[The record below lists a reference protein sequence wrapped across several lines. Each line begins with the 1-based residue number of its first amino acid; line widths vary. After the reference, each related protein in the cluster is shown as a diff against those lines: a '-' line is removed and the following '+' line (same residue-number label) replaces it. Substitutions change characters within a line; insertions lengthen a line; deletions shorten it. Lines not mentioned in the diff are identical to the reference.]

1 MIWLATTWAFP
12 EKPDAAPQKKA
23 VEPLLLAQ
31 FAHIAFPLLV
41 FGMATRAIEQH
52 LKLAVGTV
60 LASFA
65 CSSVRLLLGQQE
77 QNELLARQEQSAD
90 ALRSAEAKFRGLL
103 ESAPDCMV
111 VADRDGKIV
120 LVNAQAEKIFGY
132 SKADL
137 EGQSIELLVPER
149 LRAKCAQWRAIF
161 FAAHQGWSPGA
172 GLELYGLRKDG
183 SEFPVEISLSKL
195 ETQDGAWASAAIRDL
210 TERWKFE
217 NQLRE
222 AQKIESIGT
231 LAGGIAHDFN
241 NLLTVILSYSSSLS
255 ESLAKNSR
263 DQRAAQQINAA
274 AERGAGLTRQLL
286 AFSRRQVF
294 QLQVVNLNEVVR
306 ELLKMLGRILGEHIE
321 IKTNLADDLKPVKA
335 DPGQLEQVLMNLS
348 VNARDVMPSGGRLIF
363 ETKNIVLDEDF
374 VGQHVGSSPGPH
386 VMLTVSDNGAGMDKA
401 TLSRI
406 FEPFFTT
413 KEVGQGTGLG
423 LAMVYGVV
431 KQSGGSI
438 WVYSE
443 VGMGTSFKIYLPQA
457 QASLEAPKKQKL
469 QNPLTQGDET
479 ILLVEDDPEVRELVR
494 TMLAS
499 QGFTVLVAEQ
509 PGDVDSLCQEHS
521 GTIDLLLTDMVL
533 PKASGREI
541 ARRVSLLRPGI
552 KILYMSGYSDDE
564 LLHRHGFDDTSAF
577 FAEAVF
583 SKYPRVQSARGPGLP
598 RISLASCVVKFV
610 EKTLVGSFA
619 QIEPRRNDSLR
630 WIVFKKLRLFWD
642 YL

>member
-1 MIWLATTWAFP
+1 
-12 EKPDAAPQKKA
+12 
-23 VEPLLLAQ
+23 
-31 FAHIAFPLLV
+31 
-41 FGMATRAIEQH
+41 
-52 LKLAVGTV
+52 
-60 LASFA
+60 
-65 CSSVRLLLGQQE
+65 
-77 QNELLARQEQSAD
+77 
-90 ALRSAEAKFRGLL
+90 
-103 ESAPDCMV
+103 
-111 VADRDGKIV
+111 
-120 LVNAQAEKIFGY
+120 
-132 SKADL
+132 
-137 EGQSIELLVPER
+137 
-149 LRAKCAQWRAIF
+149 
-161 FAAHQGWSPGA
+161 
-172 GLELYGLRKDG
+172 
-183 SEFPVEISLSKL
+183 
-195 ETQDGAWASAAIRDL
+195 
-210 TERWKFE
+210 
-217 NQLRE
+217 
-222 AQKIESIGT
+222 
-231 LAGGIAHDFN
+231 
-241 NLLTVILSYSSSLS
+241 
-255 ESLAKNSR
+255 
-263 DQRAAQQINAA
+263 
-274 AERGAGLTRQLL
+274 
-286 AFSRRQVF
+286 
-294 QLQVVNLNEVVR
+294 
-306 ELLKMLGRILGEHIE
+306 
-321 IKTNLADDLKPVKA
+321 
-335 DPGQLEQVLMNLS
+335 
-348 VNARDVMPSGGRLIF
+348 
-363 ETKNIVLDEDF
+363 
-374 VGQHVGSSPGPH
+374 
-386 VMLTVSDNGAGMDKA
+386 MDKA